1 MTFLL
6 DTNVA
11 SEVRKRRPDPG
22 LAQWWQRAPATA
34 LFISA
39 LTVGEL
45 HRGVDRVRARGHHSQ
60 AESLSTWLAHITS
73 HFADRVLA
81 VDAAVAEVWGRMSP
95 GQPVPTV
102 DGLIAATAERH
113 GLTLVT
119 RNTRDVERTGVRVL
133 DPFSMASR

>member
-6 DTNVA
+6 DTNVV

-22 LAQWWQRAPATA
+22 LAQWWQQAPATG
-34 LFISA
+34 LFVSA

-45 HRGVDRVRARGHHSQ
+45 RRGIERVRARGDHSQ
-60 AESLSTWLAHITS
+60 AESLSTWLAQITS

-81 VDAAVAEVWGRMSP
+81 VDAAVAEAWGRLSP

-119 RNTRDVERTGVRVL
+119 RNARDVERTGVPVL
-133 DPFSMASR
+133 DPFSGPN